1 MQIKLSHAEL
11 KAAASRMQGTVSDRT
26 LSAIGLK
33 AENNL
38 LTITATDRVLAIY
51 SKADCD
57 IATEGTCFVSGKIFI
72 DLTRELPDGV
82 IALNTDD
89 KYLHISS
96 RGPTNFDMKIPLVT
110 DITWHQPPVIETT
123 NKATLPSDAVAYM
136 VNQVQ
141 FCISQES
148 PRAFGTVGFMHK
160 IDGSSIRLVGTD
172 GFRLSYCDIKT
183 EIPAEFLAEG
193 VCLSRRALNEIIRMC
208 QDGDQHIAM
217 SIDDTNSTIE
227 IESSRTRL
235 FIRLSA
241 VRFPNYLGVLPTA
254 NLNLVKISRT
264 QLQSMMRRV
273 MLAAD
278 KSRALQLCFS
288 SSSLTLRSKT
298 VGSSEGLEQIE
309 IKGYRGPDSELSVN
323 GRYLADVFSAISG
336 DTITVQFKTSQ
347 DPIVIVPEQDADI
360 CKALHVL
367 VPIRENV

>member
-1 MQIKLSHAEL
+1 MKIKLSHTEL

-33 AENNL
+33 AEKGL
-38 LTITATDRVLAIY
+38 LTITASDRVLAIY

-57 IATEGTCFVSGKIFI
+57 IIHEGNCFVSGKIFI

-89 KYLHISS
+89 KFLHISS

-110 DITWHQPPVIETT
+110 DVTWHQPPVIQTT
-123 NKATLPSDAVAYM
+123 NKGTLPSDAIAYM
-136 VNQVQ
+136 INQVQ

-160 IDGSSIRLVGTD
+160 IDDSNVRLVGTD
-172 GFRLSYCDIKT
+172 GFRLSYCDINT
-183 EIPAEFLAEG
+183 DLPTEFLAEG
-193 VCLSRRALNEIIRMC
+193 ICLSRRALNEIVRMC
-208 QDGDQHIAM
+208 QDGDQKITM
-217 SIDDTNSTIE
+217 SIDSTNSTLE
-227 IESSRTRL
+227 IETSRTRL
-235 FIRLSA
+235 FIRLSS

-254 NLNLVKISRT
+254 NLNLVKLSRT
-264 QLQSMMRRV
+264 QVQSMMRRV

-288 SSSLTLRSKT
+288 NSSLTLKSKT
-298 VGSSEGLEQIE
+298 IGSSEGLEQIE
-309 IKGYRGPDSELSVN
+309 LTGYKGPDSELSVN

-336 DTITVQFKTSQ
+336 ETITVQFKSSE

-367 VPIRENV
+367 VPIRENA